1 MFSSI
6 FKTEKLLVIK
16 KNCLTKTVISYDLST
31 FHITQLNDK
40 KLGQFFSII
49 LIIYDCHSTE
59 KLNVKVF
66 NLEYYEPNK

>member
-1 MFSSI
+1 MFSGI
-6 FKTEKLLVIK
+6 FITEKLLVIK
-16 KNCLTKTVISYDLST
+16 KNCLTKAVISYDLST